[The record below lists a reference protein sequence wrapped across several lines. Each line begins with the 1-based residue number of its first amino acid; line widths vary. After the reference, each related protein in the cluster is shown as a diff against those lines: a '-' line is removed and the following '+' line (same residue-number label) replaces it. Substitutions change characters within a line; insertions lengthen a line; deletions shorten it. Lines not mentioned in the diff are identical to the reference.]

1 MSTLRYTPDDPLRS
15 PIISVVI
22 SARNEMPNIAHT
34 IHSIINDL
42 EYCGYGYQKGQ
53 PPKFEII
60 LVDNAS
66 EDRTSEFFTYS
77 KDLISKSGLI
87 YSPRGMVTNGY
98 LKLMF
103 DPVCGNVSSRNYGAK
118 HAQGKYLFFA
128 DAHIAIRPGTFR
140 DLIKAID
147 QTGGIVHPVIEWMGA
162 YPPKGGYQ
170 YTLKLGEKFWGTWN
184 RLAVSTTEPFYIP
197 MSGHCMIGM
206 LREQFLEYHGYSDF
220 FRVYGGGETY
230 LDLKWWMFGSSSV
243 CVPTAM
249 VYHLSAGRGY
259 SYKMDDLIHNMALSA
274 YLIGGMKWWERILI
288 TYLNK
293 AHTNKEIIHKLCDE
307 ALVEGK
313 PDFDFINEKKKM
325 SFKEVLEIIPW
336 DKKNDE
342 KFGSHLSGMI
352 VFEDWLERL
361 TDPEAIERFKTSK
374 YQQE

>member
-1 MSTLRYTPDDPLRS
+1 MAN
-15 PIISVVI
+15 INEVEISVII
-22 SARNEMPNIAHT
+22 SARNEFPNIAHT
-34 IHSIINDL
+34 IHSIINDM
-42 EYCGYGYQKGQ
+42 EVCGYGYEKGGY
-53 PPKFEII
+53 PKFEII
-60 LVDNAS
+60 IVDNCS
-66 EDRTSEFFTYS
+66 DDRTSEFFTYS
-77 KDLISKSGLI
+77 KDSVSPSGMV

-98 LKLMF
+98 LRIIY
-103 DPVCGNVSSRNYGAK
+103 DPIAGNVSSRNFGAK
-118 HAQGKYLFFA
+118 IARGKYIFFV
-128 DAHIAIRPGTFR
+128 DAHVSVRPGTFR
-140 DLIKAID
+140 EMVKAID
-147 QTGGIVHPVIEWMGA
+147 VTGGIVHPVIEWMGA

-197 MSGHCMIGM
+197 MSGHCFIGM
-206 LREQFLEYHGYSDF
+206 LREQFLDFGGYNNY

-259 SYKMDDLIHNMALSA
+259 SYKMDDLVHNMALSA

-293 AHTNKEIIHKLCDE
+293 PHSNKEVVYRLCNE
-307 ALVEGK
+307 AIEEGK
-313 PDFDFINEKKKM
+313 PDYDFIVSRTKM
-325 SFKEVLEIIPW
+325 AFKDVIGTLPW

-342 KFGSHLSGMI
+342 KFGHHISGI
-352 VFEDWLERL
+352 VVFEDWLDRL
-361 TDPEAIERFKTSK
+361 TEPEAIQRFKESK